1 MMLRGARAPSAS
13 LIVLAAMTRRPSQK
27 AKAKISA
34 GRIGRRIETK
44 TARHGPIRAATSV
57 AHMRR
62 AASASRTARAMMMAN
77 RRAMARGRIFAVRA
91 ARMIVRAGRGAIAN
105 PIGPAPRSRAIRSR
119 RRGTVRGARVAGIF
133 ASRMAGRV
141 QTDRAAP
148 PGRAA
153 ATADPMAGPQRARAK
168 SAVFANPTLRAR
180 AAIKSPMAHHAVR
193 ARAVIASLMA
203 HRAAKGKAATRSHT
217 GRHAARAPAAV
228 FVNLMAHRAAKGK
241 AVIANLMDRR
251 AARAPAVV
259 FVNLMV
265 RRAVKV
271 RAVIANLTDRRTAH
285 APAVVFVSHTNAVP
299 VGRVNLIPAHASRM
313 AMANG
318 PRGARTKAQTMRHRR
333 PEPHLAAITCP

>member
-1 MMLRGARAPSAS
+1 
-13 LIVLAAMTRRPSQK
+13 V
-27 AKAKISA
+27 
-34 GRIGRRIETK
+34 E
-44 TARHGPIRAATSV
+44 
-57 AHMRR
+57 HMRR

-77 RRAMARGRIFAVRA
+77 RRAMARGRIFAVCA
-91 ARMIVRAGRGAIAN
+91 ARMIVRVGRGAIAN
-105 PIGPAPRSRAIRSR
+105 PIGPAPQSRAIRSR
-119 RRGTVRGARVAGIF
+119 RRVTVRGARVAGTF

-168 SAVFANPTLRAR
+168 SAVFANPTLRAP
-180 AAIKSPMAHHAVR
+180 AAIKSPMAH
-193 ARAVIASLMA
+193 
-203 HRAAKGKAATRSHT
+203 
-217 GRHAARAPAAV
+217 HAARAPAAV

>member
-1 MMLRGARAPSAS
+1 MMLRVARAPSAS

-57 AHMRR
+57 EHMRR

-77 RRAMARGRIFAVRA
+77 RRAMARGRIFAVCA
-91 ARMIVRAGRGAIAN
+91 ARMIVRVGRGAIAN
-105 PIGPAPRSRAIRSR
+105 PIGPAPQSRAIRSR
-119 RRGTVRGARVAGIF
+119 RRVTVRGARVAGTF

-168 SAVFANPTLRAR
+168 SAVFANPTLRAP
-180 AAIKSPMAHHAVR
+180 AAIKSPMAH
-193 ARAVIASLMA
+193 
-203 HRAAKGKAATRSHT
+203 
-217 GRHAARAPAAV
+217 HAARAPAAV

>member
-168 SAVFANPTLRAR
+168 SAVFANPTLRAP
-180 AAIKSPMAHHAVR
+180 AAIKSPMAH
-193 ARAVIASLMA
+193 
-203 HRAAKGKAATRSHT
+203 
-217 GRHAARAPAAV
+217 HAARAPAAV

-251 AARAPAVV
+251 AARAPAAV
-259 FVNLMV
+259 FVNLMA

-271 RAVIANLTDRRTAH
+271 RAVIANLMDRRAAR

>member
-1 MMLRGARAPSAS
+1 MMLRVARAPSAS
-13 LIVLAAMTRRPSQK
+13 LIVLAVMTRRPPQK

-57 AHMRR
+57 EHMRR

-77 RRAMARGRIFAVRA
+77 RRAMARGRIFAVCA
-91 ARMIVRAGRGAIAN
+91 ARMIVRVGRGAIAN
-105 PIGPAPRSRAIRSR
+105 PIGPAPQSRAIRSR
-119 RRGTVRGARVAGIF
+119 RRVTVRGARVAGTF

-228 FVNLMAHRAAKGK
+228 FVNLMARRAVKVR

-251 AARAPAVV
+251 AAR
-259 FVNLMV
+259 
-265 RRAVKV
+265 
-271 RAVIANLTDRRTAH
+271 

>member
-1 MMLRGARAPSAS
+1 MMLRVARAPSAS
-13 LIVLAAMTRRPSQK
+13 LIVLAVMTRRPPQK

-57 AHMRR
+57 EHMRR

-77 RRAMARGRIFAVRA
+77 RRAMARGRIFAVCA
-91 ARMIVRAGRGAIAN
+91 ARMIVRVGRGAIAN
-105 PIGPAPRSRAIRSR
+105 PIGPAPQSRAIRSR
-119 RRGTVRGARVAGIF
+119 RRVTVRGARVAGTF

-168 SAVFANPTLRAR
+168 SAVFANPTLRAP
-180 AAIKSPMAHHAVR
+180 AAIKSPMAH
-193 ARAVIASLMA
+193 
-203 HRAAKGKAATRSHT
+203 
-217 GRHAARAPAAV
+217 HAARAPAAV

-271 RAVIANLTDRRTAH
+271 RAVIANLTDRRAAR

>member
-1 MMLRGARAPSAS
+1 MMLRVARAPSAS
-13 LIVLAAMTRRPSQK
+13 LIVLAVMTRRPPQK

-57 AHMRR
+57 EHMRR

-77 RRAMARGRIFAVRA
+77 RRAMARGRIFAVCA
-91 ARMIVRAGRGAIAN
+91 ARMIVRVGRGAIAN
-105 PIGPAPRSRAIRSR
+105 PIGPAPQSRAIRSR
-119 RRGTVRGARVAGIF
+119 RRVTVRGARVAGTF

-168 SAVFANPTLRAR
+168 SAVFANPTLRAP
-180 AAIKSPMAHHAVR
+180 AAIKSPMAH
-193 ARAVIASLMA
+193 
-203 HRAAKGKAATRSHT
+203 
-217 GRHAARAPAAV
+217 HAARAPAAV
-228 FVNLMAHRAAKGK
+228 FVNLMARRAVKVR

>member
-1 MMLRGARAPSAS
+1 MMLRVARAPSAS
-13 LIVLAAMTRRPSQK
+13 LIVLAVMTRRPPQK

-168 SAVFANPTLRAR
+168 SAVFANPTLRAP
-180 AAIKSPMAHHAVR
+180 AAIKSPMAH
-193 ARAVIASLMA
+193 
-203 HRAAKGKAATRSHT
+203 
-217 GRHAARAPAAV
+217 HAARAPAAV
-228 FVNLMAHRAAKGK
+228 FVNLMARRAVKVR

-251 AARAPAVV
+251 AAR
-259 FVNLMV
+259 
-265 RRAVKV
+265 
-271 RAVIANLTDRRTAH
+271 